1 MDDALP
7 GLGCQRGRGGA
18 VRKSEGGA
26 RHWDFGDLDDWGR
39 IVRWSTKS
47 NDTVKER
54 KHR

>member
-39 IVRWSTKS
+39 IMCWSTESK
-47 NDTVKER
+47 DTVKER